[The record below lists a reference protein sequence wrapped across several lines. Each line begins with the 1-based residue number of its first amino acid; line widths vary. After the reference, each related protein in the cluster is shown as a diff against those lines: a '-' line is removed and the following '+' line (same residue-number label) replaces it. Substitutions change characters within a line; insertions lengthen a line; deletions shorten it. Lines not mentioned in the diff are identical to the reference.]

1 VDDLVVIDAVPT
13 AVEASVVCGL
23 LRDAGIE
30 CYDRPTNFA
39 VGAMDGWPSAGPR
52 EIVVRGDD
60 AGQAR
65 RVLEAQ
71 RRNA

>member
-1 VDDLVVIDAVPT
+1 MDDLVVVDSVQT
-13 AVEASVVCGL
+13 VVEASVVCGL

-39 VGAMDGWPSAGPR
+39 VGAADGWASGGPR

-60 AGQAR
+60 AGEAR

-71 RRNA
+71 RRGT